1 MASGQAHDHGHSD
14 GHHHGHSHGH
24 AHNHAAGAS
33 ERGLKIALGLTG
45 AYLVAEVVGGLL
57 TGSLALL
64 SDAAHMLTDVAALAI
79 ALVALRLARR
89 PADKKRTFGYY
100 RFEILAAAVNAAV
113 LFLVGFYI
121 LYEAWQ
127 RFQQPPEIETG
138 WMLGV
143 ATLGLIVNLL
153 SMRALQAGSQQSLNM
168 KGAYLEVW
176 SDALGSIAVIGGA
189 LIIRF
194 TGWWQVDPIL
204 AVLIGLWVLPRTWSL
219 LSESVNILLE
229 GVPEGLSLREIEDA
243 LRAVPGVRA
252 VHDLHVWAITSGK
265 NSLTTHLVL
274 DGDAAGNEQRVL
286 QATRS
291 LLVERFGITHTT
303 VQVEAERC
311 DSTHDVQAPY
321 CALDA
326 TLPAAA
332 PCQSHAPP
340 SDCHHGVYDGA
351 AGVQQPARDP

>member
-1 MASGQAHDHGHSD
+1 
-14 GHHHGHSHGH
+14 
-24 AHNHAAGAS
+24 
-33 ERGLKIALGLTG
+33 
-45 AYLVAEVVGGLL
+45 
-57 TGSLALL
+57 
-64 SDAAHMLTDVAALAI
+64 
-79 ALVALRLARR
+79 
-89 PADKKRTFGYY
+89 
-100 RFEILAAAVNAAV
+100 
-113 LFLVGFYI
+113 
-121 LYEAWQ
+121 
-127 RFQQPPEIETG
+127 
-138 WMLGV
+138 
-143 ATLGLIVNLL
+143 
-153 SMRALQAGSQQSLNM
+153 
-168 KGAYLEVW
+168 
-176 SDALGSIAVIGGA
+176 
-189 LIIRF
+189 
-194 TGWWQVDPIL
+194 VDPIL

-229 GVPEGLSLREIEDA
+229 GVPEGLSLLEIEDA

-326 TLPAAA
+326 TLPRPRLVNPTRRRPTATMACTTVRRVCNSRRVTRKHGIRGALRTLWSWAWPTKSTHGLGDPSASRKRGRSEAELNAAR
-332 PCQSHAPP
+332 PWGTIRSLPMM
-340 SDCHHGVYDGA
+340 V
-351 AGVQQPARDP
+351 

>member
-64 SDAAHMLTDVAALAI
+64 STPRTCSPTWPRSPSRWSPCALPGGPPTKSA
-79 ALVALRLARR
+79 
-89 PADKKRTFGYY
+89 PFGYY

-176 SDALGSIAVIGGA
+176 SDALGSVAVIVGRARDSLHGLVAGGP
-189 LIIRF
+189 
-194 TGWWQVDPIL
+194 DPGR
-204 AVLIGLWVLPRTWSL
+204 ADRPV
-219 LSESVNILLE
+219 
-229 GVPEGLSLREIEDA
+229 GV
-243 LRAVPGVRA
+243 
-252 VHDLHVWAITSGK
+252 
-265 NSLTTHLVL
+265 
-274 DGDAAGNEQRVL
+274 AANVV
-286 QATRS
+286 A
-291 LLVERFGITHTT
+291 
-303 VQVEAERC
+303 AERKRQ
-311 DSTHDVQAPY
+311 HF
-321 CALDA
+321 
-326 TLPAAA
+326 
-332 PCQSHAPP
+332 
-340 SDCHHGVYDGA
+340 
-351 AGVQQPARDP
+351 AGRRARGPEPARNRGRTARRSRRAGRA